1 MKKILFLLLLSTNV
15 LAQQQGAKYS
25 FNDFMLI
32 EKVEDQEAKYK
43 AMLKELSPEQ
53 HSTSVTNDFRGELT
67 FAWLNKGNVER
78 YRYYK
83 STNPE
88 FSGRQYLYLVNALEK
103 LFDEGKDYKSV
114 ETISKELLEEI
125 EKGTL
130 DDLLGRA
137 PVMKELNAAANAKL
151 GNVARAKE
159 MMGKLSSEAD
169 VAMRDIPYFKDSKSN
184 YINRYAMV
192 LLAEGKD
199 KDAFELLTKAFKDAD
214 SNPYMLDTFKEAYKK
229 TKGSDQGFETYLI
242 ALQKEAYQHYYQ
254 EVEKLYIASPQQ
266 KMKGEL
272 PSPDD
277 PTEMMTLF
285 EGKKPVQEITLENL
299 KGEPVRLA
307 DHTGKILVV
316 DFWTTLCTPCVA
328 AFTGFERVVADYNKA
343 DLQLFVI
350 NLFETDRTVKAYV
363 AQKGITL
370 DVLRDEENLAYNVQ
384 GTPTK
389 IIFDPSGNIR
399 FYAAGYAGSTD
410 REYYKLKAMVEITK
424 ARAVSAAMGE

>member
-1 MKKILFLLLLSTNV
+1 MIATFKSVYQK
-15 LAQQQGAKYS
+15 
-25 FNDFMLI
+25 
-32 EKVEDQEAKYK
+32 
-43 AMLKELSPEQ
+43 LKG
-53 HSTSVTNDFRGELT
+53 T
-67 FAWLNKGNVER
+67 
-78 YRYYK
+78 
-83 STNPE
+83 
-88 FSGRQYLYLVNALEK
+88 
-103 LFDEGKDYKSV
+103 DEG
-114 ETISKELLEEI
+114 
-125 EKGTL
+125 
-130 DDLLGRA
+130 
-137 PVMKELNAAANAKL
+137 
-151 GNVARAKE
+151 
-159 MMGKLSSEAD
+159 
-169 VAMRDIPYFKDSKSN
+169 FDS
-184 YINRYAMV
+184 
-192 LLAEGKD
+192 
-199 KDAFELLTKAFKDAD
+199 
-214 SNPYMLDTFKEAYKK
+214 
-229 TKGSDQGFETYLI
+229 YLI

-266 KMKGEL
+266 EMKGEL

-424 ARAVSAAMGE
+424 SRSSESTF